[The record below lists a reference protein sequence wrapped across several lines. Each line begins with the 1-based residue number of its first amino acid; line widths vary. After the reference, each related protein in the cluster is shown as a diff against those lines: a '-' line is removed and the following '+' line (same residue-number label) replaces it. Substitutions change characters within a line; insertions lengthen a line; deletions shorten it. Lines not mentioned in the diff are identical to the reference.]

1 MTLNFNAE
9 GGEKFAQLTQSIA
22 GTGRLLGIVLDG
34 DPISEATVGPQYK
47 AAGISGGTASIS
59 GNFTAEDARDL
70 EVQLRGGSLPLPVEI
85 LEVRTIGPS
94 LGAEN
99 VRRSLIAALSG
110 LVLVGLFMLLVYR
123 LAGGVAV
130 LALSLY
136 ALFNLAVYALIPVTL
151 TLPGIAG
158 FILSIGMAVDANVLI
173 FERIKDELRRGNTLI
188 RSIETG
194 FSEAFSSIVD
204 GHLTT
209 LISCAAL
216 FFLGTGLVKGFA
228 ATLGIGVLLSLFTAL
243 TCTRTLL
250 RFLMSYQG
258 LRRPTNFLPARQLPT
273 TAS

>member
-1 MTLNFNAE
+1 MENRSVKRVLAPNLKLRELQEVLLLLLADF
-9 GGEKFAQLTQSIA
+9 
-22 GTGRLLGIVLDG
+22 RLKRQKKIE
-34 DPISEATVGPQYK
+34 I
-47 AAGISGGTASIS
+47 
-59 GNFTAEDARDL
+59 
-70 EVQLRGGSLPLPVEI
+70 QLRGGSLPLPIEI

-99 VRRSLIAALSG
+99 VRRSLIAALAG
-110 LVLVGLFMLLVYR
+110 LVLVAIFMLLVYR
-123 LAGGVAV
+123 LAGLVAV

-136 ALFNLAVYALIPVTL
+136 ALFNLAAYELIGVTL
-151 TLPGIAG
+151 TLPGTAG

-194 FSEAFSSIVD
+194 FSQAFSSIVD
-204 GHLTT
+204 GHITT

-250 RFLMSYQG
+250 RFLMSYQS
-258 LRRPTNFLPARQLPT
+258 LRRPTNFLPAGQLPSS
-273 TAS
+273 AA